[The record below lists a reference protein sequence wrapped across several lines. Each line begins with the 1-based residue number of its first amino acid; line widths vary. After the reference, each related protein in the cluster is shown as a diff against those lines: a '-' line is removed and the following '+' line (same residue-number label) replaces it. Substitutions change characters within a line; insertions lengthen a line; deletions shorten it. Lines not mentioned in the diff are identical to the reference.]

1 MGKKQNLSYELT
13 KNALEGLEDNRTKS
27 SYKRHVK
34 EFARWAKDQG
44 LRDVSD
50 VSVVVIQ
57 RYECKL
63 EREGYGASTIHSKLA
78 PVCRS
83 VGISMGDISKPKR
96 GAQTITRSRG
106 DEEVNPQGKR
116 ELASD
121 RYKHLVDFQRAVGIR
136 RRELSRLTGDCLVR
150 DESGYLCVQVKRGKG
165 GKEQLQRI
173 SKQDLGLVK
182 SYFQGRGPE
191 EKIFAEDELK
201 NHIDLHGIRASHARE
216 REQFYEEKLKAPEAR
231 KRMREELM
239 ARWDR
244 FHSPDTLQG
253 GKEAYKRMREAFKK
267 EIESDKP
274 YKLRGEN
281 KARAEALGRP
291 TEYDRLALMAVSVF
305 HLSHWRLSVTA
316 VNYLV

>member
-1 MGKKQNLSYELT
+1 MGKKKSLSYELT
-13 KNALEGLEDNRTKS
+13 QNALRGLEDNRTKT
-27 SYKRHVK
+27 SYKRHIK
-34 EFARWAKDQG
+34 EFARWCKENG
-44 LRDVSD
+44 LREVSD
-50 VSVVVIQ
+50 VSVVEVQ
-57 RYECKL
+57 RYEGKL

-78 PVCRS
+78 PVCRALD
-83 VGISMGDISKPKR
+83 VSMGDISKPKR

-106 DEEVNPQGKR
+106 DEEINPQGKR
-116 ELASD
+116 ELESD
-121 RYKHLVDFQRAVGIR
+121 RYKRLVDFQRAVGIR

-150 DESGYLCVQVKRGKG
+150 DESGYLCVHVKRGKG

-173 SKQDLGLVK
+173 SKQDLDLVK
-182 SYFQGRGPE
+182 SYFQEREPE
-191 EKIFAEDELK
+191 EKIFSEDELK

-216 REQFYEEKLKAPEAR
+216 RESFYEEKLKNPKAR
-231 KRMREELM
+231 ETMRKELM

-244 FHSPDTLQG
+244 FHSPDKLQG
-253 GKEAYKRMREAFKK
+253 GDKAYKRMREAFKK

-274 YKLRGEN
+274 YKLRGKN
-281 KARAEALGRP
+281 KTRAEALGRP